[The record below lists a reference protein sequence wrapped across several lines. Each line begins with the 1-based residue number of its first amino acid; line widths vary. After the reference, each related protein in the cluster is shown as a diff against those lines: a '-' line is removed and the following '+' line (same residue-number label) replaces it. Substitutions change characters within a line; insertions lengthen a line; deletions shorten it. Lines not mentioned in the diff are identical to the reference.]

1 METHLF
7 QSFLWTLELSNGSSF
22 LKSFFTSSERQ
33 DQRLFSRQ
41 TPCPRPATT
50 ASFNTHSPAG
60 EQSTHSR
67 DIFFTLKADVVLN
80 EFLASKNGWG
90 GSVFFFFCHWLNVK
104 SDVVVMKMYT
114 MDQQTQAEES
124 KQLATDLWKHSLCW
138 KFIPSVSCSS

>member
-1 METHLF
+1 MAAVF
-7 QSFLWTLELSNGSSF
+7 SRV
-22 LKSFFTSSERQ
+22 FFTSSERQ

-67 DIFFTLKADVVLN
+67 DIFFTLKVDVVLN

-90 GSVFFFFCHWLNVK
+90 GSVFFFFFLPLTQCEVRCGGHENVYHGPANSCRREQAVSYRSLK
-104 SDVVVMKMYT
+104 TQSLLKVYT
-114 MDQQTQAEES
+114 FSELL
-124 KQLATDLWKHSLCW
+124 QLVTMLLRN
-138 KFIPSVSCSS
+138 